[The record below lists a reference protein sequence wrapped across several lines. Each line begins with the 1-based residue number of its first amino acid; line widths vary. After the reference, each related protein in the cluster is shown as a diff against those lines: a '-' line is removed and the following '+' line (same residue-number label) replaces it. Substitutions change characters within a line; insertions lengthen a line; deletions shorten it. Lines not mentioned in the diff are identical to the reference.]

1 MIIKK
6 NEMAGEKPSLP
17 LRKGIAKTYKWISE
31 QIEVQDCKPTDLL
44 AVINNE
50 GRNF

>member
-17 LRKGIAKTYKWISE
+17 LRKGIAKTYKGISE
-31 QIEVQDCKPTDLL
+31 QIEVQDCKNASPLTCLP
-44 AVINNE
+44 
-50 GRNF
+50 